1 MLAEGGRER
10 TPSLDLRARRRR
22 RIKMVSYHMT
32 DCVVKA
38 QRRAQAVFDLSLPRY
53 SWLRHQNY

>member
-38 QRRAQAVFDLSLPRY
+38 QRRAQAVLTYLC
-53 SWLRHQNY
+53 LATAG